1 MGNSESNTPEIINKN
16 IPIKPAIKKT
26 RVTDPVNGYN
36 YYPSEYIP
44 EQNAYPVD
52 PANYP
57 VVSNENDLQNEFYPR
72 PKTKNVRSKP
82 SAI

>member
-44 EQNAYPVD
+44 EQNASPVY

-72 PKTKNVRSKP
+72 PKTKNVRSNP
-82 SAI
+82 STI